1 MGYHLTVLNFSFKL
15 PFKLSLTLIVVL
27 WSCKLD
33 TVTCSMVTIDAVRVG
48 VSDRGSA
55 GTSGKLR
62 FGVRQGGT
70 SCETVRETIVKPQRN
85 RDYVEYRSSSKF
97 GSCYNRRF
105 DSHQT
110 IEFRVLSDSGDD
122 SYIDNAAV
130 KLDGVWREWNG
141 YQVKVNK
148 HGEGN
153 AWRTVH
159 GT

>member
-1 MGYHLTVLNFSFKL
+1 
-15 PFKLSLTLIVVL
+15 
-27 WSCKLD
+27 
-33 TVTCSMVTIDAVRVG
+33 MVTIDAVRVG
-48 VSDRGSA
+48 VSDRDYA
-55 GTSGKLR
+55 ETSGKLR

-70 SCETVRETIVKPQRN
+70 SCETERETIVKPQRN
-85 RDYVEYRSSSKF
+85 RVYEAKRSDGKF
-97 GSCYNRRF
+97 GSCYDSRF
-105 DSHQT
+105 DSHQA

-153 AWRTVH
+153 AWRTVD
-159 GT
+159 GK